1 MSRARY
7 LLGRLAFVVVA
18 AYGLLS
24 VTFFFITFTPDP
36 NEAFVQMAAAMG
48 GGDTD
53 AALETYRA
61 ARNRDRPLL
70 SRYLGWLYA
79 YTTFQWGVSHTLDE
93 PVIDLI
99 LTRSW
104 RSAVYVVP
112 GLAIAAVGGG
122 AIGIWEA
129 IRPDSVLARLSS
141 GGSVLVGAV
150 PRYWLGY
157 LLAIL
162 AFTNLGFA
170 HFFIWVDT
178 GPLSPEN
185 LPRMVLAA
193 FTLATGVMVVQVRYV
208 RSGTA
213 EYVRTPAAKLLRMK
227 GGRDRHLAKHVLRLL
242 GSSFLTLFLTEALTV
257 LFLGMYVIEAV
268 FDIPGFGQLSLHAIN
283 QRDIPLLL
291 GTTFV
296 PVLFGLTATLLQDV
310 VESLLDP
317 RLE

>member
-1 MSRARY
+1 MSRGRY
-7 LLGRLAFVVVA
+7 LLGRLAFVVAA
-18 AYGLLS
+18 AYALLS
-24 VTFFFITFTPDP
+24 VTFLFVVFTPDP
-36 NEAFVQMAAAMG
+36 NETFVQLAAAMG
-48 GGDTD
+48 GRDTD
-53 AALETYRA
+53 AALESYLA

-70 SRYLGWLYA
+70 ARYLRWLYA
-79 YTTFQWGVSHTLDE
+79 YTTFQWGQSRTLGE

-99 LTRSW
+99 LIRSW

-112 GLAIAAVGGG
+112 GLAVAAVGGG
-122 AIGIWEA
+122 LVGMWEA
-129 IRPDSVLARLSS
+129 IRPDSVLARLHS
-141 GGSVLVGAV
+141 GGSVLLGAI

-157 LLAIL
+157 LLAVL
-162 AFTNLGFA
+162 AFAHLGFSN
-170 HFFIWVDT
+170 FFIWVEK

-185 LPRMVLAA
+185 LPRMILAA
-193 FTLATGVMVVQVRYV
+193 ITLATGVLVVQVRYV

-227 GGRDRHLAKHVLRLL
+227 GGRDRDLAKHALRLL

-257 LFLGMYVIEAV
+257 LFLGMYVVEAV

-296 PVLFGLTATLLQDV
+296 PVLFGLTAMLLQDV